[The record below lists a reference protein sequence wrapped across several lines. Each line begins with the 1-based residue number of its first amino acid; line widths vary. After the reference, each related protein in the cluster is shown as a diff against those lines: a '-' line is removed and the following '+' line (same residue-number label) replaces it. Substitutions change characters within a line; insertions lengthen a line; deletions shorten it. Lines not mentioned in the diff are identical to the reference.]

1 MKKKKERDVLSIE
14 IQYDYKEE
22 LEELVSSKDFNKLLI
37 DEAIATI
44 EHALNKKRKSAR
56 ICYIPNLES
65 SVVIE
70 ERNFSKIIGNAIKF
84 YEQQEDYTK
93 CAELVK
99 LKEGVDGS
107 KKRNKTSN

>member
-14 IQYDYKEE
+14 ILYDYKEE
-22 LEELVSSKDFNKLLI
+22 LEELNSEDFNKLLI
-37 DEAIATI
+37 DEAITTI

-56 ICYIPNLES
+56 VCYIPNLES

-70 ERNFSKIIGNAIKF
+70 ERNFSKIISNAVKF

-99 LKEGVDGS
+99 LKEQVNDSEKG
-107 KKRNKTSN
+107 NKASN